1 MQKQNYQERVI
12 PNSSSNWSENLPKY
26 RLEKW
31 KRVPLVEKKRSR
43 IRPVWNGFTLAKHF
57 APYAATLT
65 FSAGL
70 CWYFTRPE
78 VAYGTL
84 FREIQPYIVK
94 KTPSAS
100 AGAH

>member
-31 KRVPLVEKKRSR
+31 KRVPLADKKKSR
-43 IRPVWNGFTLAKHF
+43 IRPVWNGIALVKHF
-57 APYAATLT
+57 APYAATLA

-70 CWYFTRPE
+70 CWYFTQPQ
-78 VAYGTL
+78 VVYGSL

-94 KTPSAS
+94 KAPSGHA
-100 AGAH
+100 AH